1 VIVSTR
7 PITLAVQPIALRRE
21 QAAACLG
28 LSVDAFDEHV
38 RFEIKTIRKGR
49 LVLFPVEE
57 LQRWAQRNAAMVLE
71 DNKA

>member
-1 VIVSTR
+1 MIVSTP

-21 QAAACLG
+21 QAAAVLG

-38 RFEIKTIRKGR
+38 RSEVKAIRKGR

-57 LQRWAQRNAAMVLE
+57 LQRWARQHAATALE
-71 DNKA
+71 GEG